1 MGLHPMLV
9 YGEQASARILLA
21 IGTARQRMFKRGR
34 SVRRRGRRSNK
45 HNHHDHNNDHD
56 DNDNDNDND
65 DVAQIRVRWL
75 DHQGR
80 GPS

>member
-1 MGLHPMLV
+1 MLV

-21 IGTARQRMFKRGR
+21 IGTGRQRMFKRGR
-34 SVRRRGRRSNK
+34 SGRRRGRRSNK

-56 DNDNDNDND
+56 DND

>member
-1 MGLHPMLV
+1 MLV
-9 YGEQASARILLA
+9 YGEQAIVRIFPV

-34 SVRRRGRRSNK
+34 SGRRRGRRSNK

>member
-1 MGLHPMLV
+1 MLV

-21 IGTARQRMFKRGR
+21 IGTARQRMFKRCR

-56 DNDNDNDND
+56 DNDNDND